1 VSGVYEE
8 LRGLGS
14 ATVYEAAGREGMVDL
29 DLTQVIP
36 GSRAAGPART
46 VLCGNG
52 DNLMVHAAIERI
64 QPGDVVVITM
74 PEPAPYAVVGD
85 LLATQVMARG
95 AEAVLVDASVRDVED
110 LRELGLPIW
119 ARWVRVRGADKSVVG
134 ALDEPVEVG
143 GITISPGD
151 ALVLDVDGVAVVP
164 AARVDQVLAAAHERA
179 EREAEKRAKLRAGEL
194 SYDLDGLRAV
204 VEGGGR

>member
-1 VSGVYEE
+1 MSGVYEG
-8 LRGLGS
+8 LRKLGS

-119 ARWVRVRGADKSVVG
+119 ARWVRVRGADKNLVG
-134 ALDEPVEVG
+134 ALDGPVEVG

-151 ALVLDVDGVAVVP
+151 AVVLDVDGVAVVP
-164 AARVDQVLAAAHERA
+164 AGRVDEVLVAARERA

>member
-1 VSGVYEE
+1 MSAYDE
-8 LRGLGS
+8 LRELGT
-14 ATVYEAAGREGMVDL
+14 ATVYEAAGRQGMVDL

-64 QPGDVVVITM
+64 QPGDVVVITS
-74 PEPAPYAVVGD
+74 PEPAAYAVVGD
-85 LLATQVMARG
+85 LLATQILGRG
-95 AEAVLVDASVRDVED
+95 AEAALVDASVRDVED

-119 ARWVRVRGADKSVVG
+119 ARWVRVRGADKNAVG
-134 ALDEPVEVG
+134 ELDVPVEVG
-143 GITISPGD
+143 GVTVNPGD
-151 ALVLDVDGVAVVP
+151 AVVLDVDGVAVVP
-164 AARVDQVLAAAHERA
+164 AARVDEVVAAGHERE
-179 EREAEKRAKLRAGEL
+179 EREATKRAKLQEGAY
-194 SYDLDGLRAV
+194 SYDLDNLREV

>member
-1 VSGVYEE
+1 MSAYDE
-8 LRGLGS
+8 LRELGS

-46 VLCGNG
+46 VLCGDG

-64 QPGDVVVITM
+64 QPGDVVVVTS
-74 PEPAPYAVVGD
+74 PEPAAYAVVGD
-85 LLATQVMARG
+85 LLATQIMGRG
-95 AEAVLVDASVRDVED
+95 AEAVLVDASVRDVDD

-119 ARWVRVRGADKSVVG
+119 ARWVRVRGADKNAVG
-134 ALDEPVEVG
+134 ELDAPVEVG
-143 GITISPGD
+143 GITIAPGD
-151 ALVLDVDGVAVVP
+151 AVVLDVDGVAVVP
-164 AARVDQVLAAAHERA
+164 AARVDEVVAAGHERE
-179 EREAEKRAKLRAGEL
+179 EREAEKRAKLQAGAI
-194 SYDLDGLRAV
+194 SYDLDNLRAV